1 MPNPVVPANAGGM
14 PRFDRSAIMKA
25 AWAECRRART
35 FNGKFVFGLSG
46 REAFAIA
53 LRKAWHDAKA
63 AAGTLTA
70 DEIARD
76 RRADAIR
83 AEIDALK
90 YRSFQMN
97 TGWRRRALEQ
107 ELSSLAA

>member
-1 MPNPVVPANAGGM
+1 MPNTIVPANAGGM
-14 PRFDRSAIMKA
+14 SRFDLAAIMKA
-25 AWAECRRART
+25 AWSECRRART
-35 FNGKFVFGLSG
+35 FNGKFCFGRSG

-63 AAGTLTA
+63 AAGTLPL

-76 RRADAIR
+76 RRAASIR

-90 YRSFQMN
+90 FKPLQMN
-97 TGWRRRALEQ
+97 TEWRQRALQ
-107 ELSSLAA
+107 QQLSSLVV